1 MHLSMAYLGQMLEK
15 GGGFA
20 IIIFPMGWVH
30 CHIVTSKHPYLL
42 VAHSCHT
49 VHNRVFVREMVH
61 RFVPQVWGLVP
72 LGYVNS
78 LLFPI
83 EPQVLEVG
91 NTIASY
97 PSCVG
102 GETSSLGMRLG
113 IPQ

>member
-1 MHLSMAYLGQMLEK
+1 MPSESSPWGGYL
-15 GGGFA
+15 
-20 IIIFPMGWVH
+20 VS
-30 CHIVTSKHPYLL
+30 IVTLSKHPYLL

-91 NTIASY
+91 DTIASY
-97 PSCVG
+97 PGCMG
-102 GETSSLGMRLG
+102 GETRGLGTKARHTMIGAL
-113 IPQ
+113 

>member
-72 LGYVNS
+72 FGYVNS
-78 LLFPI
+78 LLFPN

-91 NTIASY
+91 DTIASY
-97 PSCVG
+97 PGCVG
-102 GETSSLGMRLG
+102 GETRGLGTRLG
-113 IPQ
+113 IPR